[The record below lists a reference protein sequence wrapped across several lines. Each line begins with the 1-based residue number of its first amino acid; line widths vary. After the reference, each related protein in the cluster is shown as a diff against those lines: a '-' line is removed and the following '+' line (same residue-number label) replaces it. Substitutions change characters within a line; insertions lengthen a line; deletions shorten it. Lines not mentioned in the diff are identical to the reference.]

1 MLENILVLILIAATN
16 FYDGL
21 DRALIR
27 EGRFDLHVRLDL
39 PNEEERARIFEAQLA
54 KRPSRHFDLQPFAKR
69 TPGWSAAKI
78 GTLVDRAAFFA
89 AEEQRKI
96 EERDLTRAFADT
108 GGKDRPAFKE
118 VDWADVVL
126 SPDTEADLR
135 NLVRLMDPV
144 YGEGSVGHAHG
155 PAADRASG
163 DRQDYDCAADRDA
176 DETELLPDHGR

>member
-1 MLENILVLILIAATN
+1 MMLERHPGLILIAATN

-39 PNEEERARIFEAQLA
+39 PNEDERARIFEAQLA

-96 EERDLTRAFADT
+96 EER
-108 GGKDRPAFKE
+108 RPDASFCGH
-118 VDWADVVL
+118 
-126 SPDTEADLR
+126 R
-135 NLVRLMDPV
+135 R
-144 YGEGSVGHAHG
+144 EGSRLHSKRWTGRTSFC
-155 PAADRASG
+155 PLIPRQISG
-163 DRQDYDCAADRDA
+163 IWF
-176 DETELLPDHGR
+176 G